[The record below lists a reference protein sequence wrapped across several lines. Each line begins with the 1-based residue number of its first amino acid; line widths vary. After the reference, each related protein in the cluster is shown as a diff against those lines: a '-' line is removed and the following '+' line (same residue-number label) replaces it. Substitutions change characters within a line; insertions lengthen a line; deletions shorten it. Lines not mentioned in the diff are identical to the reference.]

1 MDGVDNTSFVSN
13 EIPRFSSSDDVSV
26 SDLTSHEVDDDDS
39 SDLLYKVDDAPAWYA
54 CVAFGIQHY
63 LVALGGMVGL
73 PLLLAGPLCI
83 PNDDDGDVARAFIIS
98 TVFFVAGIC
107 TMLQTTFG
115 IRLPIMQ
122 GGTFSFLPPT
132 LAILSLPHNKCPP
145 ALPSGFNN
153 VSYTLYND
161 TDGSIIDGTEVWQR
175 RIREVQGA
183 IAVSSCLQ
191 ILLGL
196 TGAIGFL
203 LRFIG
208 PLTIAPAVAL
218 IGLDLFSTAYGDAS
232 TQWGIAMFTSFVLIL
247 CSQYLKNVNIPFPH
261 YSMKKKFTWKKAP
274 IFKMFPVLFALV
286 LAWLLCLILTECN
299 ALPSDPDNPAY
310 KARTDIKLNV
320 LYKAPWFRFPYPGQ
334 WGLPRVTLAGVIGMM
349 AGVVAGIVESI
360 GDYYACARLSGAP
373 NPPTHAINRGILM
386 EGFGCLLAGVIG
398 TSTATTS
405 FSENIGAIGITRVG
419 SRRVL
424 QVAGFIF
431 FILGMLSK
439 FGSIFVTIPD
449 PVIGGLFCVMFGMI
463 AAVGLSNLQYVDLNS
478 PRNLFIIGFSIFM
491 GLTVPEWMKANQG
504 VIQTG
509 VMEID
514 QILSVLLET
523 SMLVGGILALVFDNT
538 IPGTES
544 ERGIVKWRNAKNGNE
559 VLDEKTLLQQ
569 EADCYKLPFPTNC
582 CRFSRYIPILPE
594 FMGRYD
600 GDVEKG
606 QSMNFVT
613 KF

>member
-1 MDGVDNTSFVSN
+1 MLYT
-13 EIPRFSSSDDVSV
+13 
-26 SDLTSHEVDDDDS
+26 VDDTPS
-39 SDLLYKVDDAPAWYA
+39 WYT
-54 CVAFGIQHY
+54 CIVLGLQHY
-63 LVALGGMVGL
+63 LIAIGGIVGL

-83 PNDDDGDVARAFIIS
+83 ANDDDGDVARALIIS
-98 TVFFVAGIC
+98 SLFFVAGIC

-132 LAILSLPHNKCPP
+132 FAILSLPHNKCPP

-183 IAVSSCLQ
+183 IAVASCLQ

-196 TGAIGFL
+196 TGAVGFL

-218 IGLDLFSTAYGDAS
+218 IGLDLFAAAYGNAS
-232 TQWGIAMFTSFVLIL
+232 SQWGIAMFTAFIVIV
-247 CSQYLKNVNIPFPH
+247 CSQFLKNIKVPTPV
-261 YSMKKKFTWKKAP
+261 YSKSKRCHMTRTP
-274 IFKMFPVLFALV
+274 IFKLFPVLFALI
-286 LAWLLCLILTECN
+286 LAWLLCLILTVTN
-299 ALPSDPDNPAY
+299 ALPTSSSHPGWR
-310 KARTDIKLNV
+310 ARTDIRTNV
-320 LYKAPWFRFPYPGQ
+320 IRNAPWFRFPYPGQ
-334 WGLPRVTLAGVIGMM
+334 WGLPRVTVAGVIGMM
-349 AGVVAGIVESI
+349 AGVVAGFVESI

-373 NPPTHAINRGILM
+373 NPPTHAINRGILT

-478 PRNLFIIGFSIFM
+478 PRNLFIVGFALFM
-491 GLTVPEWMKANQG
+491 GLTVPEWMKANKG

-509 VMEID
+509 VIEID
-514 QILSVLLET
+514 QILTVFLET
-523 SMLVGGILALVFDNT
+523 AMLVGGLLALLFDNT

-544 ERGIVKWRNAKNGNE
+544 ERGIVRWRNAQNGKE
-559 VLDEKTLLQQ
+559 VLDKKTLLQQ

-582 CRFSRYIPILPE
+582 CRFARYVPFLPE
-594 FMGRYD
+594 FRQRYKEID
-600 GDVEKG
+600 DDNADVTT
-606 QSMNFVT
+606 SV
-613 KF
+613 